1 MCSAANVTSNAITPH
16 RPTKYQDW
24 FVHLICLE
32 NAHVLVLKLLCHFN
46 LVSRKITNTSIRHV
60 RGAVLLHSLNTRLLQ
75 SSEMSKATR
84 VPEVDTSWKELYK

>member
-1 MCSAANVTSNAITPH
+1 MCSAANVTSNAITAY
-16 RPTKYQDW
+16 RPIEYQNW

-32 NAHVLVLKLLCHFN
+32 NAHGLVLKLFCHFN

-60 RGAVLLHSLNTRLLQ
+60 REAVLLHSLNTRLLQ

-84 VPEVDTSWKELYK
+84 VLEVDTSWKELYK